1 MLGYLLATRV
11 LNVAYSIDPTVWAV
25 GLVGGTAGVLLAGLL
40 GTRRVLRTP
49 PMTIFREAA

>member
-1 MLGYLLATRV
+1 VLGYLLAERV
-11 LNVAYSIDPTVWAV
+11 LNVAYTIDPIVWVV
-25 GLVGGTAGVLLAGLL
+25 GLIGGTAGVLLAGLL